1 MLFSLF
7 FQTSRNYIVLRQRYS
22 PTLVNDNYP
31 TSLIFYVLC
40 LGIPRQRRKLVPSG
54 CWHGDAP
61 LNYFLFDCYSFCS
74 FILTMIPLP
83 CKFVSGVIFGRGGVV
98 CIEVWFY
105 QCFNLGFWSYSIS
118 RVLSIV
124 LLLLFCRILAQ
135 KKVARNY
142 FMVNKPVW
150 KYIICLK
157 SWHQQKKRFNL
168 QVQS

>member
-1 MLFSLF
+1 MIITPHLS
-7 FQTSRNYIVLRQRYS
+7 
-22 PTLVNDNYP
+22 
-31 TSLIFYVLC
+31 IFYVLC

-83 CKFVSGVIFGRGGVV
+83 CKFVSGGGGGGGGV

-124 LLLLFCRILAQ
+124 LLLFCRILAQ
-135 KKVARNY
+135 KKVVRNY

-157 SWHQQKKRFNL
+157 SWHKKKRDLIFMYRVN
-168 QVQS
+168 